1 MNNQQIIDCLME
13 GDVSIQYQVWR
24 DLLGSDKKK
33 LQIRIAN
40 EG

>member
-1 MNNQQIIDCLME
+1 MNYQQIIKWLLE

-33 LQIRIAN
+33 TSSPN
-40 EG
+40 SK